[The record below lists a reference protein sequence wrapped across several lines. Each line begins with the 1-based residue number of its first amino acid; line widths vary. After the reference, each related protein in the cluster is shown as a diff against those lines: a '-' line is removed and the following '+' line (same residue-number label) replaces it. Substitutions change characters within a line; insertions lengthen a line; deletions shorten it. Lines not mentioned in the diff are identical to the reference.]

1 MTSQTKLPTASN
13 LNRWLILGV
22 CSCLIFLG
30 AIPSL
35 AQATTT
41 EFKQAYQK
49 YQSEMRSENYEQ
61 ALKAASSA
69 YAISRKIHGNAST
82 TTATMGLNYGQLLL
96 KVNRVVDAELV
107 LRRTVAVSRRAY
119 GDGTLELID
128 IYMAYGHSVADPFN
142 YKKQRKFYQRAIQ
155 IAVSHEGSESRLV
168 ADLNLEAGRNL
179 LTRSESDK
187 AGKYLKSALKNY
199 LRLDEGKSIG
209 AGLAHYWLGKLEIGI
224 QRIRH
229 AVPHFEN
236 AVTIFQALPNEKDHL
251 LSSYAFLVR
260 VHQELGNNEA
270 ATPYCLAIGKL
281 KPWIADHQPKPLWV
295 RAPVYSLSSQSSG
308 ERGYAEVTFT
318 LTATGE
324 VKNAQVQS
332 AQGSKEFGSAARDAV
347 VQWRFA
353 PRFVEGNA
361 VETQTSYR
369 VPFPFSI

>member
-1 MTSQTKLPTASN
+1 MTAKISMHTREDAKMTSQTKLPTASN

-224 QRIRH
+224 
-229 AVPHFEN
+229 
-236 AVTIFQALPNEKDHL
+236 
-251 LSSYAFLVR
+251 
-260 VHQELGNNEA
+260 
-270 ATPYCLAIGKL
+270 
-281 KPWIADHQPKPLWV
+281 
-295 RAPVYSLSSQSSG
+295 
-308 ERGYAEVTFT
+308 
-318 LTATGE
+318 
-324 VKNAQVQS
+324 
-332 AQGSKEFGSAARDAV
+332 
-347 VQWRFA
+347 
-353 PRFVEGNA
+353 
-361 VETQTSYR
+361 
-369 VPFPFSI
+369 